1 MGHKGLHE
9 RCKAAARGEERAFLP
24 QQKGEVAHVDLLL
37 NPEVW
42 VAFLTLLALEIV
54 LGIDNIVFISILVDK
69 LPEERQALA
78 RRLGLGMALLMRILL
93 LLSLSWVIGLTA
105 PLFAVFGQ
113 EISGRDV
120 ILILGG
126 LFLLG
131 KATYEI
137 HENLEGEEGHSSARV
152 NATFASVLVQIILLD
167 MVFSLD
173 SVITAVGMVDQVS
186 VMIAAVTVAIVVMLI
201 SAEAVAGIVNRHPTI
216 KMLALSFLLLIGLA
230 LLLEGFDQHIPKG
243 YIYFAM
249 GFSVLVEFLN
259 IRVRRR
265 REARSRPVELHQRY
279 ARSEEESD
287 PSQS

>member
-1 MGHKGLHE
+1 
-9 RCKAAARGEERAFLP
+9 
-24 QQKGEVAHVDLLL
+24 VDLLL

-42 VAFLTLLALEIV
+42 IAFLTLLALEIV

-105 PLFAVFGQ
+105 PLFTVLGQ

-131 KATYEI
+131 KSTYEI

-152 NATFASVLVQIILLD
+152 KATFASVLVQIILLD

-186 VMIAAVTVAIVVMLI
+186 VMIAAVTVAIVVMLF
-201 SAEAVAGIVNRHPTI
+201 SAEAVAGIVNRHPTL

-230 LLLEGFDQHIPKG
+230 LLLEGFDQHVPKG

-259 IRVRRR
+259 IRARRR
-265 REARSRPVELHQRY
+265 REARSHPVELHQRY
-279 ARSEEESD
+279 ARSEEGSD
-287 PSQS
+287 PSQP

>member
-1 MGHKGLHE
+1 M
-9 RCKAAARGEERAFLP
+9 
-24 QQKGEVAHVDLLL
+24 DLLL
-37 NPEVW
+37 NPEIW

-78 RRLGLGMALLMRILL
+78 RRLGLGMALVMRILL

-137 HENLEGEEGHSSARV
+137 HENLEGEKGHSSARV
-152 NATFASVLVQIILLD
+152 KATFASVLIQIIILD

-186 VMIAAVTVAIVVMLI
+186 VMIAAVTVAMLVMLF
-201 SAEAVAGIVNRHPTI
+201 SAEAVAGIVNRHPTL

-230 LLLEGFDQHIPKG
+230 LLLEGFDQHVPKG

-249 GFSVLVEFLN
+249 GFSVLIEFLN

-287 PSQS
+287 SSQS

>member
-1 MGHKGLHE
+1 M
-9 RCKAAARGEERAFLP
+9 
-24 QQKGEVAHVDLLL
+24 DLLL

-78 RRLGLGMALLMRILL
+78 RRLGLGMALIMRILL

-105 PLFAVFGQ
+105 PLFTVLGQ

-131 KATYEI
+131 KSTYEI

-152 NATFASVLVQIILLD
+152 KATFASVLVQIIILD

-186 VMIAAVTVAIVVMLI
+186 VMIAAVTVAIVVMLF
-201 SAEAVAGIVNRHPTI
+201 SAEAVAGLVNRHPTL

-249 GFSVLVEFLN
+249 GFSVLVELLN

-265 REARSRPVELHQRY
+265 REARSAPVELHQRY
-279 ARSEEESD
+279 SRSEEGSD
-287 PSQS
+287 PSQP

>member
-1 MGHKGLHE
+1 
-9 RCKAAARGEERAFLP
+9 
-24 QQKGEVAHVDLLL
+24 VDLLL

-69 LPEERQALA
+69 LPEQRQALA

-105 PLFAVFGQ
+105 PLFTVLGQ

-120 ILILGG
+120 ILIGGG

-131 KATYEI
+131 KSTYEI

-152 NATFASVLVQIILLD
+152 KATFASVLIQIIILD

-186 VMIAAVTVAIVVMLI
+186 VMIAAVTVAIVVMLV
-201 SAEAVAGIVNRHPTI
+201 SAESVAGIVNRHPTL

-249 GFSVLVEFLN
+249 GFSVFVELLN

-265 REARSRPVELHQRY
+265 RAARSHPVELHQRY
-279 ARSEEESD
+279 ARSEEGSD
-287 PSQS
+287 PSQP